1 MVYQSDTG
9 PKYLKICL
17 AQVPFTLC
25 RSFYVGALRGFLG
38 QQKWKNRKCIVI
50 VPYTPQALEY

>member
-38 QQKWKNRKCIVI
+38 QQKW
-50 VPYTPQALEY
+50 E